1 MTFAFINNYYDLFN
15 YNFDGIALNF
25 YSKYFI
31 IKMRFLKG
39 ILFLFIILKAN
50 IFSSLHKWKYN
61 KFFPSIRLIYLKR
74 LG

>member
-50 IFSSLHKWKYN
+50 IFSSLHE
-61 KFFPSIRLIYLKR
+61 
-74 LG
+74 